1 MLRQTKRF
9 WTKADRGGLMAVAL
23 HALDGVVRR
32 AITEFF
38 IVFPRSSSI
47 NQTRCARA
55 RLEL

>member
-38 IVFPRSSSI
+38 YCFSSK
-47 NQTRCARA
+47 
-55 RLEL
+55 LEH